1 MCISASVSKAAN
13 WNLAVCLPMPSPSGR
28 VAERKR
34 GRERLLSFRRN
45 IRNDLRFTALFR
57 PSVRTGAPSPKGK
70 AFPRQ
75 IPIFQLTNPWGY
87 APSNSKSDKNRE
99 PEWPFR
105 LLIFDSKGIQ
115 VYITF
120 LFWKNVQK
128 IGFQKKIIGNGDKNI
143 DIDLTNMHKPF
154 IIMSMGGKLPVGYEK
169 FLKRTDQKHV

>member
-1 MCISASVSKAAN
+1 MTLINPLRLADVIAKVAEGHLWQSVLLRRGGDAQNKGGVSGMYVRSVSDSAFLRCANRGGWEIRIN

-75 IPIFQLTNPWGY
+75 IPI
-87 APSNSKSDKNRE
+87 
-99 PEWPFR
+99 
-105 LLIFDSKGIQ
+105 
-115 VYITF
+115 
-120 LFWKNVQK
+120 
-128 IGFQKKIIGNGDKNI
+128 
-143 DIDLTNMHKPF
+143 
-154 IIMSMGGKLPVGYEK
+154 
-169 FLKRTDQKHV
+169 